1 MLMCY
6 YGCMGDPE
14 RQPAAL
20 PQPESEFLD
29 PHHFYAAYV
38 FDRASEREP
47 DIHALI
53 EQAQDLGYPIRHWW
67 LSDAMHL
74 QGSPDR
80 LIVCIH
86 HPSRSEDAG
95 IDLYD
100 ALKEKG
106 IHWDDLGAAAVEEYG
121 SLGRP
126 VEDLE
131 DIRSATGDTLFPHPT
146 AENKNTFQEEPLFTI
161 TVADVRSAAENYLD
175 RALTDGELWV
185 VLERFKNNLAYLNWR
200 PYLDEAIQHCQKTG
214 EVGPCYDH
222 WLEAN

>member
-1 MLMCY
+1 
-6 YGCMGDPE
+6 MGDFE
-14 RQPAAL
+14 RQPAAP
-20 PQPESEFLD
+20 PQPESEILD
-29 PHHFYAAYV
+29 LHHFYAAYV
-38 FDRASEREP
+38 FDRANEREP

-53 EQAQDLGYPIRHWW
+53 DQAQDLGYPIRHWW
-67 LSDAMHL
+67 LSDAMLL

-86 HPSRSEDAG
+86 HPSQSEDAG

-106 IHWDDLGAAAVEEYG
+106 IRWDDLEAAVVEEYR

-131 DIRSATGDTLFPHPT
+131 DIRSATGDILFPHPT
-146 AENKNTFQEEPLFTI
+146 AENKDTSQELPLFTI
-161 TVADVRSAAENYLD
+161 TVEDVRSEAEHYLD
-175 RALTDGELWV
+175 RALTDEELSV
-185 VLERFKNNLAYLNWR
+185 VLERFKNNLVYLDWR

-214 EVGPCYDH
+214 EVGPCEDH
-222 WLEAN
+222 WLEAD